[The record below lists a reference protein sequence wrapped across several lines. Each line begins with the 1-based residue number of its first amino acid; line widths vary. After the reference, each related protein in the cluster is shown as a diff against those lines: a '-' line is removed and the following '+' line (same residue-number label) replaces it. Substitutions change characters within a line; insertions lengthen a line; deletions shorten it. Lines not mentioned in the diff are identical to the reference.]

1 MFALVLQI
9 PNENRTGFSIVHLY
23 KRPRTENTACAKRVR
38 PFAKIRTGES
48 KSKLAC
54 ILPGGRIFDE
64 VKGTNNSGKAA
75 ETGPPEAFFQ
85 PNVIFSAR
93 KCAKIKNMSIFA
105 VPKQRFWVGRTG
117 QVLLPRPKR
126 RGAGVVDRAALEMRC
141 TGNCTGGSNPSV
153 SPSRNF
159 RNRICS
165 SLFMVRLC
173 KYRFK
178 SKELKNFSNYFF
190 IYSRLF
196 YKIFTVSAHTSWLR
210 TVPTRKTAAAQKK
223 CKKYRRT
230 DWHPAAESCLI
241 NRNGSEKIV

>member
-9 PNENRTGFSIVHLY
+9 LKTKTVPVLVSFIFINGRARKILHARSG
-23 KRPRTENTACAKRVR
+23 AR

-105 VPKQRFWVGRTG
+105 VPKQRFWVGRRGKSSSRDRKGEVPEWSIGPHSKCGVRATVPG
-117 QVLLPRPKR
+117 VRIPLSPQTTLTIKVLHARAPKKEPIFKALL
-126 RGAGVVDRAALEMRC
+126 GAFLLSPLKQFAEE
-141 TGNCTGGSNPSV
+141 GG
-153 SPSRNF
+153 
-159 RNRICS
+159 
-165 SLFMVRLC
+165 
-173 KYRFK
+173 
-178 SKELKNFSNYFF
+178 
-190 IYSRLF
+190 YSRKYLRLPKKGKKATANST
-196 YKIFTVSAHTSWLR
+196 KI
-210 TVPTRKTAAAQKK
+210 PKM
-223 CKKYRRT
+223 
-230 DWHPAAESCLI
+230 
-241 NRNGSEKIV
+241 

>member
-141 TGNCTGGSNPSV
+141 TGNCTGGSNPSL
-153 SPSRNF
+153 SAINLE
-159 RNRICS
+159 NQG
-165 SLFMVRLC
+165 
-173 KYRFK
+173 
-178 SKELKNFSNYFF
+178 
-190 IYSRLF
+190 
-196 YKIFTVSAHTSWLR
+196 FTQNVHENVHETS
-210 TVPTRKTAAAQKK
+210 
-223 CKKYRRT
+223 
-230 DWHPAAESCLI
+230 EF
-241 NRNGSEKIV
+241 

>member
-1 MFALVLQI
+1 MFALVLQV
-9 PNENRTGFSIVHLY
+9 PNENRTDFSIVLLY

-54 ILPGGRIFDE
+54 ILPRGRIFDE
-64 VKGTNNSGKAA
+64 VKDTNNSGKAA

-141 TGNCTGGSNPSV
+141 TGNCTGGSNPSL
-153 SPSRNF
+153 SATNAENQQIAKQTPSFTPKN
-159 RNRICS
+159 
-165 SLFMVRLC
+165 V
-173 KYRFK
+173 K
-178 SKELKNFSNYFF
+178 SVF
-190 IYSRLF
+190 LF
-196 YKIFTVSAHTSWLR
+196 YLR
-210 TVPTRKTAAAQKK
+210 FALWQLYK
-223 CKKYRRT
+223 
-230 DWHPAAESCLI
+230 
-241 NRNGSEKIV
+241 GSHMEFSILSLDYLF

>member
-126 RGAGVVDRAALEMRC
+126 RGAGVVDRAALEMR
-141 TGNCTGGSNPSV
+141 TGGSNPSLSAIKGV
-153 SPSRNF
+153 NQAF
-159 RNRICS
+159 A
-165 SLFMVRLC
+165 
-173 KYRFK
+173 RFTPFFTP
-178 SKELKNFSNYFF
+178 KNVKLGVFVFFKILQKNVNYKA
-190 IYSRLF
+190 IGISM
-196 YKIFTVSAHTSWLR
+196 
-210 TVPTRKTAAAQKK
+210 
-223 CKKYRRT
+223 
-230 DWHPAAESCLI
+230 DWQNEPL
-241 NRNGSEKIV
+241 

>member
-9 PNENRTGFSIVHLY
+9 PNENRTDFSIVLLY

-93 KCAKIKNMSIFA
+93 KCAKIKNMPIFA
-105 VPKQRFWVGRTG
+105 VPKQRFWIGRTG
-117 QVLLPRPKR
+117 QALLPRPKR

-141 TGNCTGGSNPSV
+141 TGNCTGGSNPSL
-153 SPSRNF
+153 SATNAENQQIAKQTPSFAPKNVKSGVF
-159 RNRICS
+159 V
-165 SLFMVRLC
+165 LFKIIQPLHNKRVAILKESDEKRLI
-173 KYRFK
+173 
-178 SKELKNFSNYFF
+178 F
-190 IYSRLF
+190 IYPFTL
-196 YKIFTVSAHTSWLR
+196 IFQDFTS
-210 TVPTRKTAAAQKK
+210 
-223 CKKYRRT
+223 
-230 DWHPAAESCLI
+230 S
-241 NRNGSEKIV
+241 

>member
-1 MFALVLQI
+1 MFALVLQV
-9 PNENRTGFSIVHLY
+9 PNENRTGFSIVLLY

-141 TGNCTGGSNPSV
+141 TGNCTGGSNPSLSATNAENQQIAKQTLSFTPKNV
-153 SPSRNF
+153 KSGVF
-159 RNRICS
+159 V
-165 SLFMVRLC
+165 LFKIIQPLHNKRVAILKESDEKRLI
-173 KYRFK
+173 
-178 SKELKNFSNYFF
+178 F
-190 IYSRLF
+190 IYPFTL
-196 YKIFTVSAHTSWLR
+196 IFQDFTS
-210 TVPTRKTAAAQKK
+210 
-223 CKKYRRT
+223 
-230 DWHPAAESCLI
+230 S
-241 NRNGSEKIV
+241 